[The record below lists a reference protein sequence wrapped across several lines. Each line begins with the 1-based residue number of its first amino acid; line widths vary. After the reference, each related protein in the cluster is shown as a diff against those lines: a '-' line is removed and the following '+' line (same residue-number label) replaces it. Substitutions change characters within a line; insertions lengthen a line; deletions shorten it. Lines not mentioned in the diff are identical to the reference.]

1 MKHHLREKTNSSQE
15 IPKAAGKSGKGSR
28 VDSGW
33 KSWGKA
39 ALGEGQL
46 ALSDLTLL

>member
-1 MKHHLREKTNSSQE
+1 MKHYLLEKTNYSQE
-15 IPKAAGKSGKGSR
+15 ILKAAGKSGKRSR
-28 VDSGW
+28 VDSSW